1 MFEPLATWHFKDL
14 QSSCKLRAVDHSL
27 QLRLSFTI
35 LYPSFDFS
43 NRIIF
48 FAHGDFGSCNMSSD
62 GGSHQRCR
70 RIPVL
75 VTFLRPGKHWAAGIA
90 SEEVAI
96 HGGEIFSAFV
106 PPKTMEPKIN
116 GFCFRSKAWTCC
128 FFLCRGCK
136 VATCATEQPFSC
148 AKEALLPKTGSGWA
162 GLSEGCWARVI
173 LGVENLNK
181 APLLP
186 PKRAHLQV
194 GHSNS
199 EESYIHVYTV
209 PQINIDPAK

>member
-1 MFEPLATWHFKDL
+1 M
-14 QSSCKLRAVDHSL
+14 
-27 QLRLSFTI
+27 
-35 LYPSFDFS
+35 
-43 NRIIF
+43 
-48 FAHGDFGSCNMSSD
+48 
-62 GGSHQRCR
+62 
-70 RIPVL
+70 L

-96 HGGEIFSAFV
+96 HGEEIFSAFV
-106 PPKTMEPKIN
+106 PPKTMEPKIK

-128 FFLCRGCK
+128 FFLW
-136 VATCATEQPFSC
+136 A
-148 AKEALLPKTGSGWA
+148 AKLQHVRPSSGFHVPRRHCCQRQA
-162 GLSEGCWARVI
+162 SDGLSEGCWARVI

-186 PKRAHLQV
+186 SKRAHLQV